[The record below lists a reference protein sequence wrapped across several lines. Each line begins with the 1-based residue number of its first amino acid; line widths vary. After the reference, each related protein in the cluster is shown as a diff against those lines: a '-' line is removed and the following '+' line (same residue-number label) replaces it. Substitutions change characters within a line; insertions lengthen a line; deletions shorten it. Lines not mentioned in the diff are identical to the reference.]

1 LGSYI
6 AYSDGRGAPL
16 GGTPARYGDW
26 GNVES
31 GAANLTGGYSFTAQ
45 RQAAGGLLYARNR
58 FYDPLTATWL
68 TPDPFPAEATEPG
81 SLNRYSYVRGNP
93 ITRTDP
99 LGLFDSDLEPSFD
112 MGASGLDSGVWNSG
126 AEPNFDMADEPISAA
141 NHAQEQ
147 QSSAIVHGTSGAR
160 CAMRCGMSYTV
171 KRGDTLG
178 RIAARFHVPW
188 RWIAKANRGV
198 IGANSRTVKRGQ
210 ELVIP
215 CDDSG
220 LIVRPAARVFA
231 YAAGTRPVATAA
243 RGGLKRGLYKVAAGD
258 ISVRI
263 NRQGFSI
270 GHLEHGDH
278 FYLKQVH
285 NGWGYGFAYASGMCG
300 WVPLRYTRGYTLT
313 YEGKG
318 RKVPDCPNPK
328 FPAEG
333 KGGWNSRRA
342 LFKTYATHISDC
354 DPAGKR
360 RHKCAGGSPSPVKLN
375 RGVWTVYANYFDFAK
390 NGRSPG
396 LRDPIGQIEVTRN
409 KGRFLI
415 DGVGRRK
422 IAGISWRYIT
432 KDVAAR
438 GKAVLIMIRLEGKGK
453 GQGIWGFVDQSEAT
467 PRCLE
472 YKESNADTCDG

>member
-1 LGSYI
+1 
-6 AYSDGRGAPL
+6 
-16 GGTPARYGDW
+16 
-26 GNVES
+26 
-31 GAANLTGGYSFTAQ
+31 
-45 RQAAGGLLYARNR
+45 
-58 FYDPLTATWL
+58 
-68 TPDPFPAEATEPG
+68 
-81 SLNRYSYVRGNP
+81 
-93 ITRTDP
+93 
-99 LGLFDSDLEPSFD
+99 
-112 MGASGLDSGVWNSG
+112 
-126 AEPNFDMADEPISAA
+126 
-141 NHAQEQ
+141 
-147 QSSAIVHGTSGAR
+147 
-160 CAMRCGMSYTV
+160 
-171 KRGDTLG
+171 
-178 RIAARFHVPW
+178 
-188 RWIAKANRGV
+188 
-198 IGANSRTVKRGQ
+198 
-210 ELVIP
+210 
-215 CDDSG
+215 
-220 LIVRPAARVFA
+220 
-231 YAAGTRPVATAA
+231 
-243 RGGLKRGLYKVAAGD
+243 
-258 ISVRI
+258 VRI